1 MIMRKFLF
9 LSIIICLGGGT
20 LTANALRDGDDDDI
34 YYTPKKETKQ
44 ALKEN
49 YEREER
55 ERFHQEMQARYDML
69 MRYRML
75 RMAEDSIENRTPY
88 SSDSIASDVIEFT
101 PGTGV
106 YPDSIKHK

>member
-1 MIMRKFLF
+1 MRKFLF

-20 LTANALRDGDDDDI
+20 LTANALRDNDDDDI

-101 PGTGV
+101 VGTGV

>member
-1 MIMRKFLF
+1 
-9 LSIIICLGGGT
+9 
-20 LTANALRDGDDDDI
+20 
-34 YYTPKKETKQ
+34 
-44 ALKEN
+44 
-49 YEREER
+49 
-55 ERFHQEMQARYDML
+55 